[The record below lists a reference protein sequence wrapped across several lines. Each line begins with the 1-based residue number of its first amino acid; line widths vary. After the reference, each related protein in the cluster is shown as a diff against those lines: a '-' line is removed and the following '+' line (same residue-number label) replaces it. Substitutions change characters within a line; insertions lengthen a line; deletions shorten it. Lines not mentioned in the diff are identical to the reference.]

1 MANVHLT
8 RNVYQ
13 GFEILIDPNVSD
25 EELLHQLRT
34 QGLYVSIAGI
44 QGRQVKIAVE
54 APEGVRVLSE
64 EHVTLED
71 RVNP

>member
-1 MANVHLT
+1 MANVHLI

-13 GFEILIDPNVSD
+13 GFEILIDPSVSD
-25 EELLHQLRT
+25 EELIHQLRT

-54 APEGVRVLSE
+54 APKGIRVLHE
-64 EHVTLED
+64 EQVTLKD
-71 RVNP
+71 RVMA